1 MRMELYSFDYQF
13 LRRLFKLATYLF
25 QTKVVHYLFLV
36 LLFLALIEE
45 FVVYRVGLITSE
57 YYKTLGEKDWTGF
70 WLHTVKAVS
79 LIFAISFIKSSREY
93 TASVLYVSWRQLLT
107 QELQKSYFAGFNYY
121 KLNVVDCHLDNP
133 DQRITQDVEKMCKAL
148 STAIPTII
156 ISPFTI
162 AYYSYV
168 SYETSGII
176 GPGGIFLFFAIG
188 TLINKFLMSPVVNK
202 VFLQEKYEGFFRF
215 KHMHLRTYAE
225 SIAFQDASHTELSHT
240 SHKLAK
246 LVEVQQ
252 QLFIKQYPLSLSV
265 NLFNYLGSIISFMVL
280 AVPLFAGKYDALSGP
295 DLSALISKN
304 VFVSIYLISCFSQLV
319 DLSTVFTTIAGT
331 THRIGELHEYLTKLN
346 NKRQNAVSHLK
357 ANGDI
362 DTDDGETL
370 FQLSK
375 VSYMPPNGNTPL
387 VEQLTFSVVKGTN
400 IVVMGASSSGKTSL
414 LRVLKNLWPIS
425 DGSLQCI
432 VTFTPSQVL
441 FLPQKPVM
449 TDGSLYQQIIFPVDG
464 ITLYQSSLQRKQE
477 VERYLALT
485 DLNHILDRAKGLD
498 TSVDWNWEDVL
509 SPGEMQ
515 RLSFVRLFY
524 HCPQLAV
531 LDEATSAV
539 GQEMEEVL
547 YRQCSNLGITLLSVG
562 HRQTLTKYHD
572 KLLWFD
578 GKGGWKFQDL
588 RLNKESDTAPESP
601 QSMMNQENLK

>member
-1 MRMELYSFDYQF
+1 MELYSFDLQF
-13 LRRLFKLATYLF
+13 LRRLFKLITYLF
-25 QTKVVHYLFLV
+25 QRKVVHFLFLF
-36 LLFLALIEE
+36 LLFLALVEE

-57 YYKTLGEKDWTGF
+57 YYKTLGEKNWAGF

-79 LIFAISFIKSSREY
+79 LIFAISFVKSSREY

-107 QELQKSYFAGFNYY
+107 QELQKLYFAGFNYY
-121 KLNVVDCHLDNP
+121 KINVVNCHLDNP

-156 ISPFTI
+156 VSPFTI
-162 AYYSYV
+162 AYYSYT

-176 GPGGIFLFFAIG
+176 GPGAILLFFVIG
-188 TLINKFLMSPVVNK
+188 TVINKFLMSPVVNK

-225 SIAFQDASHTELSHT
+225 SVAFQDAGHTELSHT
-240 SHKLAK
+240 SHKLAS

-280 AVPLFAGKYDALSGP
+280 AVPLFAGKYDSLSGP

-331 THRIGELHEYLTKLN
+331 THRIGELHEYLTMLN
-346 NKRQNAVSHLK
+346 ERQNEVSHLK
-357 ANGDI
+357 ANSELDS
-362 DTDDGETL
+362 DDGETL
-370 FQLSK
+370 FQLSE

-387 VEQLTFSVVKGTN
+387 VEGLTFSVVKGTN

-425 DGSLQCI
+425 GGSLQRRI
-432 VTFTPSQVL
+432 TFTPSQVL

-449 TDGSLYQQIIFPVDG
+449 TDGSLYQQIIFPLEEA
-464 ITLYQSSLQRKQE
+464 ILYQSSLERKQE
-477 VERYLALT
+477 VERYLSLT

-498 TSVDWNWEDVL
+498 TTVEWNWEDVL

-572 KLLWFD
+572 KILWFD
-578 GKGGWKFQDL
+578 GKGGWQFRNLQP
-588 RLNKESDTAPESP
+588 NKMGDTVPGVST
-601 QSMMNQENLK
+601 